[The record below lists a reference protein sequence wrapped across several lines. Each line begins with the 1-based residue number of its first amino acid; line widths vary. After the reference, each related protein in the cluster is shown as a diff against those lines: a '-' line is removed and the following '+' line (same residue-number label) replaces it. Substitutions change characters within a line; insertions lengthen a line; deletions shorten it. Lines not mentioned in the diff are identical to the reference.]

1 MTTLADLQN
10 LINARRSVVGGDSIL
25 PNDQDS
31 DKAIFQAIHDLL
43 ASGGG
48 GGGGGYGPLVD
59 RDGDRLLDTPYTNST
74 GKAILILVR
83 VLCQAYTTND
93 YAFAKAYVTTSE
105 NKLLVAE
112 SGQGEYVNN
121 GNYTYTLVFPVQA
134 GSSYE
139 VDTQTSSQGSVFLE
153 GWVEST

>member
-93 YAFAKAYVTTSE
+93 YAFAKAYVTTSRRRAGRWISSDGRGR
-105 NKLLVAE
+105 KGGPSRPCRSSA
-112 SGQGEYVNN
+112 
-121 GNYTYTLVFPVQA
+121 A
-134 GSSYE
+134 GSFSRLR
-139 VDTQTSSQGSVFLE
+139 GS
-153 GWVEST
+153 